1 MARGKSASYDDQ
13 RGMILARAAQ
23 LFGQRKKPARHNR
36 SASEPHCTAP
46 GWLLFVI
53 CHETDEW
60 CGWRGSNPRP
70 LASEA
75 QITIIEIASFHEGF
89 KTL

>member
-1 MARGKSASYDDQ
+1 MADKAVIRHANADQ
-13 RGMILARAAQ
+13 RHVQQ
-23 LFGQRKKPARHNR
+23 LFGRRKKPARHNR
-36 SASEPHCTAP
+36 SAPEPHCTAP